1 MQQHILQR
9 VYVKNNDDKTLDVK
23 CGRNRKKKMSEKMQV
38 NNIFSYVY
46 LNGMFWFSTSRNV
59 VKSKLGENNNNNSK
73 SQQESVC

>member
-1 MQQHILQR
+1 
-9 VYVKNNDDKTLDVK
+9 
-23 CGRNRKKKMSEKMQV
+23 MQV

-59 VKSKLGENNNNNSK
+59 VKSKLGENNNSK